1 MVQYIAAMKLNKL
14 ISFILILVLAIQLL
28 PVRQVIQYFFIDNQL
43 TEELAATAKAPAKN
57 IQQLDEDKL
66 LHDFYI
72 PVSAFV
78 FLNKDAFFHFSDR
91 LPSLYTIEI
100 LTPPPNA

>member
-1 MVQYIAAMKLNKL
+1 MKLKK
-14 ISFILILVLAIQLL
+14 IITIFLILVLAIQLL

-57 IQQLDEDKL
+57 IQSLDEDKL
-66 LHDFYI
+66 LHDFEI
-72 PVSAFV
+72 PLSEFV
-78 FLNKDAFFHFSDR
+78 ILNKNAFFHFSDS

>member
-1 MVQYIAAMKLNKL
+1 MKLKKL

-57 IQQLDEDKL
+57 VQQLDEDKL
-66 LHDFYI
+66 LHDFDI
-72 PVSAFV
+72 PVSEFV
-78 FLNKDAFFHFSDR
+78 ILNKDAFFHFSDT
-91 LPSLYTIEI
+91 LPSLYTAEI
-100 LTPPPNA
+100 LTPPPNLI

>member
-1 MVQYIAAMKLNKL
+1 MKLKKL

-28 PVRQVIQYFFIDNQL
+28 PVRQVIQYFFIDNQV

-57 IQQLDEDKL
+57 VQQLDEDKL
-66 LHDFYI
+66 LHGFDI
-72 PVSAFV
+72 PVSEFV
-78 FLNKDAFFHFSDR
+78 ILNKDAFFHFSDR